1 MIMKEQNNQK
11 CCLCGKM
18 ITGYGHSAL
27 PVMGGR
33 CCDLC
38 NSNRVIP
45 TRKEL
50 LDAISRG
57 HI

>member
-11 CCLCGKM
+11 CCLCGKK
-18 ITGYGHSAL
+18 IVGYGRSAL
-27 PVMGGR
+27 PVMEGR

-38 NSNRVIP
+38 KTNRVKPII
-45 TRKEL
+45 KEL
-50 LDAISRG
+50 LDAISIG